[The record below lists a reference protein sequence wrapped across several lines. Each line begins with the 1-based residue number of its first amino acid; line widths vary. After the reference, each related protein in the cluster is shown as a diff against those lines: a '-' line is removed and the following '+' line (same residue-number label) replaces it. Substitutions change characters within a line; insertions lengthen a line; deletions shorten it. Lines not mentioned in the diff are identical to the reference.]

1 VGTPRSTRV
10 DDDHHLT
17 WLRDAGL
24 APVVLERLAE
34 LDATLWARSFDPRLM
49 ELIRLRFAQLL
60 GADGELERRTPQ
72 AVAAGIDDATVAE
85 LAQWPTSPRFD
96 DRDRLALGWAEQW
109 LVDVTGVTDDDAA
122 ALQAAFSERELAQ
135 LTMAVAVF
143 EMTTRACVA
152 LTAAPVA
159 G

>member
-1 VGTPRSTRV
+1 VGPSPPTLV
-10 DDDHHLT
+10 DDTHHLG

-24 APVVLERLAE
+24 APVVLERLAA

-49 ELIRLRFAQLL
+49 ELVRLRFAQLL
-60 GADGELERRTPQ
+60 RADRELARRTP
-72 AVAAGIDDATVAE
+72 AAIAAGLDDATVAD
-85 LAQWPTSPRFD
+85 LAQWPTSERFD
-96 DRDRLALGWAEQW
+96 ARDRLALAWAEQW
-109 LVDVTGVTDDDAA
+109 LVDISGITDDAA
-122 ALQAAFSERELAQ
+122 AELQGAFSERELAQ

-152 LTAAPVA
+152 LTADAP